1 MPSTTWRGSALG
13 GIEETAERCRGRR
26 SLGQGDAGARL
37 SRRGEKGGHQKPATA
52 KLPAELG
59 GEPIGDPGASDLVEQ
74 GQAPQA
80 DGKANKKL
88 QDGFEHAR

>member
-1 MPSTTWRGSALG
+1 MPEHGSVA
-13 GIEETAERCRGRR
+13 AGRR
-26 SLGQGDAGARL
+26 
-37 SRRGEKGGHQKPATA
+37 GGHQKPATA

-59 GEPIGDPGASDLVEQ
+59 GEPIGDPGASDLVKQ
-74 GQAPQA
+74 GQAAQA